1 MVFSLIRKE
10 SNKYIITVHL
20 ILKYYSADLG
30 NLHIEVEVE
39 GVVGPSEGV
48 VGAIVVVA
56 DMARVVAGTI
66 HHMVQQ

>member
-1 MVFSLIRKE
+1 MF
-10 SNKYIITVHL
+10 
-20 ILKYYSADLG
+20 LKYYSADLG
-30 NLHIEVEVE
+30 NLHIEVKVE
-39 GVVGPSEGV
+39 GVEGPSEGV